1 MSRLRACWVTQA
13 AVVCTNDLG
22 QDRASALPGEVGAAR
37 IQPQQH
43 GRCALG
49 GHRSGISVQ
58 DGDASGRGVEGV
70 GIASTRESSRTRAV
84 AVAGTSRTV
93 SPRASSH
100 WERWRPSPRRS
111 SPPTVAH
118 RSALPRSTACGSR
131 AGGLDPDPTSI
142 AEAVWLDLCGSMP
155 ITITET
161 CPSGERESI
170 AGAPWSTIRLQPG
183 SRSHTSVE
191 SGHGSCRARPQTPG
205 EPTRTGRQEAHER
218 SRARHLRQATT
229 SEHPVRRTGAPIQVG
244 SSAQVCPVSGGVR
257 VDPLLC
263 GAPSPDHPA
272 VTGSIG

>member
-1 MSRLRACWVTQA
+1 MILDRTVRVRCRVRLVRRPSSLSNTVVVPSA
-13 AVVCTNDLG
+13 ATG
-22 QDRASALPGEVGAAR
+22 RASPCRTATLAAAASR
-37 IQPQQH
+37 V
-43 GRCALG
+43 
-49 GHRSGISVQ
+49 SVL
-58 DGDASGRGVEGV
+58 RRP
-70 GIASTRESSRTRAV
+70 RESSRTRAV